1 MQYWLGAL
9 LTREADCGILRG
21 MRLPV
26 ISKAF
31 ALLSFAWLSSCTN
44 LCQNVADFGAVYS
57 GVVLTEPT
65 LCFQR
70 GGKSFVRGQRAA
82 FRRTYVEHPC
92 AITKPQP
99 AQFAVKPGSL
109 GEVVY
114 RELQVDKDGSVAFA
128 EDSDWHP
135 MAMEGVSTRPLH
147 QSSLNLSPMSVNQY
161 SRELTP
167 HAVYAY
173 PLAALTFACVDLP
186 LNVLGAGAAL
196 GTAAVVIPAGAV
208 YSLVSPVNHEKV
220 GGEGD

>member
-1 MQYWLGAL
+1 
-9 LTREADCGILRG
+9 

-57 GVVLTEPT
+57 GVLLTEPT

-70 GGKSFVRGQRAA
+70 GGKSFVRGQRAS
-82 FRRTYVEHPC
+82 FRRTDVDHPC

-128 EDSDWHP
+128 EDSDWRP
-135 MAMEGVSTRPLH
+135 MAMEGASTRPLH
-147 QSSLNLSPMSVNQY
+147 QSSLKLSPMSVDQY

-186 LNVLGAGAAL
+186 LNLLGAGAAL

-208 YSLVSPVNHEKV
+208 YSLVSPVNHKKV
-220 GGEGD
+220 GGEGG